1 MSIILTK
8 SYNQVKN
15 RHHLAAA
22 AEALVKSG
30 RGAEGRMAKHI
41 KISSQQIT
49 SFLAKKI
56 LDFFADNENG
66 IGETEDLW
74 GDQGAD
80 QSRRTRL
87 DRPVSQLK
95 IG

>member
-1 MSIILTK
+1 MDIK
-8 SYNQVKN
+8 SYNKVKN

-30 RGAEGRMAKHI
+30 RGAEGKMARNI
-41 KISSQQIT
+41 KIVSQQIT
-49 SFLAKKI
+49 SFLA
-56 LDFFADNENG
+56 LADNEHG
-66 IGETEDLW
+66 IGETEGLW
-74 GDQGAD
+74 GSQGAD